1 MPSLET
7 YDGTKYLLDHLE
19 SFKTLMLLQG
29 VPNEIMCRAFPTT
42 MKGST
47 RVWFNKIKPNSMST
61 FKEFS
66 NSFITH
72 FIKGQMHKCSTHA
85 LMQIKQWED
94 ESLRS
99 YVARFNKE
107 ALLID
112 EADEMVLVKTFS
124 SKLKEGE
131 FLFSMLKNETKT
143 MADMLFKATNYMNTE
158 DALIARKDKKGKG
171 KRESAED
178 TQPDTKEKTSRYKR
192 KRDDRE
198 ARPSSGQIINFT
210 PLNTRLDQVL
220 MRLVTTPHL
229 IGQKS

>member
-1 MPSLET
+1 
-7 YDGTKYLLDHLE
+7 
-19 SFKTLMLLQG
+19 
-29 VPNEIMCRAFPTT
+29 
-42 MKGST
+42 
-47 RVWFNKIKPNSMST
+47 MST

-72 FIKGQMHKCSTHA
+72 FINGQMHKRSTHA
-85 LMQIKQWED
+85 LMQIRQWED

-112 EADEMVLVKTFS
+112 EADEMVLVTTFS

-143 MADMLFKATNYMNTE
+143 MA
-158 DALIARKDKKGKG
+158 
-171 KRESAED
+171 ED
-178 TQPDTKEKTSRYKR
+178 TQPDTKEKTSRYKG

-198 ARPSSGQIINFT
+198 VRPSSGQIINFT